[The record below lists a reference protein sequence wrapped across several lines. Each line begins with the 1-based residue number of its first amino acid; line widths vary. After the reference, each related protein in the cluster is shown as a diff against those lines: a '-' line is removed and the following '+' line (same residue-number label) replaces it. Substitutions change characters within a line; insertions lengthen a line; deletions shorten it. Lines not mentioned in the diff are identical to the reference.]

1 MRGMRHDGAG
11 HSREARIG
19 QRRYTLAVHPHYY
32 TASQRADPMMT
43 ERRQFMTNPLDWRP
57 IDRHLLLGGLVMIAP
72 LLFGGW
78 LWGAL
83 QLAPDYLHHRPAAA
97 LLAGYV
103 LHSALLGVLLLAG
116 AQRRKTA
123 AEWPL
128 LENTVIW
135 SFVLNTLASG
145 YMTGTQFTGGLLI
158 IFLGINIA
166 SALANI
172 RKIGV
177 AHLFTCA
184 VMAGFAIINLGAL
197 AEPAPLFASPLL
209 KPQGAAVTGWIG
221 LQVVIAAV
229 LLSIA
234 YLSILAISRWVE
246 RENLYR
252 EMSTVDGL
260 TRLTNRRSFIE
271 RGQSEFS
278 RAQRM
283 PPGVM
288 ACVMADLDHFK
299 RINDT
304 WGHHAGD
311 QVLVTASGILME
323 TTRQHDEVGRYG
335 GEEFAILMPGISLE
349 EALAAA
355 ERIRATIASTVVE
368 CDGHRISMTAS
379 FGVAVYPGEGIDSL
393 NDLLKAADKALY
405 VAKDTGRNRVVRA
418 DSSLP
423 TT

>member
-1 MRGMRHDGAG
+1 
-11 HSREARIG
+11 
-19 QRRYTLAVHPHYY
+19 
-32 TASQRADPMMT
+32 MT
-43 ERRQFMTNPLDWRP
+43 ERSCFITNPLDWRP
-57 IDRHLLLGGLVMIAP
+57 IDRHLLLGSLVMIAP

-78 LWGAL
+78 LCSARW
-83 QLAPDYLHHRPAAA
+83 LAPDYLH
-97 LLAGYV
+97 AGPT
-103 LHSALLGVLLLAG
+103 SLLLAAYALHALLLG
-116 AQRRKTA
+116 GMVLAGLQRRKKA

-128 LENTVIW
+128 LENVVIW
-135 SFVLNTLASG
+135 SFVLNILISG
-145 YMTGTQFTGGLLI
+145 YMTGTHFTGGLLI

-172 RKIGV
+172 AKIGV

-184 VMAGFAIINLGAL
+184 SMTVFAVIDLGGFAVQ
-197 AEPAPLFASPLL
+197 APLFATPLL
-209 KPQGAAVTGWIG
+209 KPQGAGVTGWIG

-229 LLSIA
+229 LLAIA

-335 GEEFAILMPGISLE
+335 GEEFAILMPGVNLD
-349 EALAAA
+349 EAMAAA
-355 ERIRATIASTVVE
+355 ERIRATIAATPVE
-368 CDGHRISMTAS
+368 CDGHTISMTAS
-379 FGVAVYPGEGIDSL
+379 FGVAVYPSDGINSL
-393 NDLLKAADKALY
+393 NDLLKSADKALY
-405 VAKDTGRNRVVRA
+405 VAKDSGRNRVVRA
-418 DSSLP
+418 DPSMAAR
-423 TT
+423 